1 MNLIDKF
8 ENAPFQDVGT
18 FNAIFP
24 WTPILGFESSAEVK
38 IGKIVQDSER
48 LVFANDVEFR
58 LNLIAPKNAAVKK
71 NKPEVRK
78 KEGKSRKGES
88 VTLSAPFKELSFGE
102 FFTYKALMEIG
113 QIATL
118 ETFSSIVG
126 VDRKS
131 MTSYMRNLIKKGYVE
146 KTAVYKGISRD

>member
-1 MNLIDKF
+1 MNLIEKF

-24 WTPILGFESSAEVK
+24 WTPILGFDASTEVK
-38 IGKIVQDSER
+38 IGKIVTDSER
-48 LVFANDVEFR
+48 LVFANEVELR
-58 LNLIAPKNAAVKK
+58 MDLIAPKKAAIKK
-71 NKPEVRK
+71 IKPEVRK
-78 KEGKSRKGES
+78 KTIKPTKGQPLE
-88 VTLSAPFKELSFGE
+88 LSAPFKELSFGE

-113 QIATL
+113 QITTL
-118 ETFSSIVG
+118 EAFSSIVG

-146 KTAVYKGISRD
+146 KTTVYKGISRD